1 MKKSYIRLICYISF
15 FGLLTFLNSF
25 VYGFLSQITLDI
37 LLAVMLTTA
46 YMLFGF
52 EKDRHRYM
60 KDIILEIII
69 LLISFFLIYYLFGI
83 IIGFAKVGNYY
94 TINSMVNIIF
104 PIIFYILL
112 GEILRYQ
119 LLVKSSES
127 KYLIYLVCILFI
139 LLDSTIGFSTHD
151 LGNSKEAFLFFSTV
165 ILPSISKNILCSF
178 LCLNFGFKTSI
189 VYRLVMELYSYLFY
203 IVPDPNNY
211 LYSVIFFLF
220 PFYILFRIKRWLNKD
235 KVNNIVEVRG
245 ESRKLHLLSFLPLGI
260 ITFILVYFIS
270 GYFRFYAVAIASG
283 SMEPNISKGDVV
295 IVDKDDDDLSVGKV
309 LAYYYGDKVVVHRI
323 YKIIDA
329 NGEYYIY
336 TKGDANNNYDN
347 YKIDRS
353 MVIGIVKFKVPAIG
367 YPTVLLNE
375 YW

>member
-1 MKKSYIRLICYISF
+1 MKKSYIRLICFISF
-15 FGLLTFLNSF
+15 FGLLFICNSF
-25 VYGFLSQITLDI
+25 IYRFLSQITLDI
-37 LLAVMLTTA
+37 LLAFMLMVA

-60 KDIILEIII
+60 REVILEILIV
-69 LLISFFLIYYLFGI
+69 LISFFLVYYLLGI

-94 TINSMVNIIF
+94 TINSMINIIF
-104 PIIFYILL
+104 PIIFCILL

-119 LLVKSSES
+119 LMIKSSES
-127 KYLIYLVCILFI
+127 KYLMYLVCILFVLI
-139 LLDSTIGFSTHD
+139 DCTIAFSTHNLD
-151 LGNSKEAFLFFSTV
+151 NRKEVFLLIAKIV
-165 ILPSISKNILCSF
+165 LPSISKNVLCSF

-189 VYRLVMELYSYLFY
+189 IYRLIMELYSYLIY
-203 IVPDPNNY
+203 IIPDPNNY
-211 LYSVIFFLF
+211 LYSIIFLLL
-220 PFYILFRIKRWLNKD
+220 PLYILFHLIRWLNKD
-235 KVNNIVEVRG
+235 KVNNVVETREG
-245 ESRKLHLLSFLPLGI
+245 NRRYRFLSFIPLGLV
-260 ITFILVYFIS
+260 TFILVYFIS

-295 IVDKDDDDLSVGKV
+295 IVDKNEKNLQVGEV
-309 LAYYYGDKVVVHRI
+309 LAYYYDNKVVVHRI

-329 NGEYYIY
+329 DDEYYIY
-336 TKGDANNNYDN
+336 TKGDANDNYDN

-353 MVIGIVKFKVPAIG
+353 MVIGIVKFNVPLIG